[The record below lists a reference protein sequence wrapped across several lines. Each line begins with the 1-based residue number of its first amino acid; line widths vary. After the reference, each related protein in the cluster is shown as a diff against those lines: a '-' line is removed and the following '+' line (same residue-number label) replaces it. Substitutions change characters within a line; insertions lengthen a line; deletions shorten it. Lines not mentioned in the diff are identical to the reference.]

1 LRQSELH
8 ATSHRIASR
17 RVARAII
24 LLSRAGEQLQAAS
37 QTTPDRYSCDRL
49 RFLATGIRE
58 LSIPLSKIATCFEEG
73 EGARD

>member
-1 LRQSELH
+1 MQEHCS
-8 ATSHRIASR
+8 TFSHRNASR
-17 RVARAII
+17 RVARAVI

-58 LSIPLSKIATCFEEG
+58 LSIPLSKIATCFEKG